1 MIEIRRFF
9 QQAFLYYKEQY
20 IHFSFAEILSFKMA
34 LPVFIL
40 LYYCMAAR
48 YGFNSPPLTRW
59 VVGNSFLL
67 CTYQC
72 LFALGHTFSSE
83 RFNGRL
89 RTLIVAPHH
98 KLAVSLEK
106 SFFYIFEGLVTSAFG
121 LLCGSLIFGIS
132 FAGVDMLLFVTVLV
146 SGMIAAMGFGL
157 FLSAFGLV
165 SDSMHLILN
174 VVYSAML
181 ILCGA
186 NFPIADLPAPAQ
198 VLSYML
204 PLTRSIEGANML
216 FGTVDGARL
225 LSLLAQ
231 ELGVGAIYA
240 ILGYITLKI
249 CEKVAIRR
257 ATFEMF

>member
-1 MIEIRRFF
+1 MNAIRRFF

-20 IHFSFAEILSFKMA
+20 IHFSFGEILGFKMF

-48 YGFNSPPLTRW
+48 YGFNAPPLTRW
-59 VVGNSFLL
+59 VIGNSFLL

-72 LFALGHTFSSE
+72 LFSLGYTFSSE
-83 RFNGRL
+83 RYGGRL
-89 RTLIVAPHH
+89 RTLIVAPRH
-98 KLAVSLEK
+98 KLVIAAEK
-106 SFFYIFEGLVTSAFG
+106 SFFMIFEGLVTSAFG

-132 FAGVDMLLFVTVLV
+132 FAGVNMLLFVTVLL

-157 FLSAFGLV
+157 FLSAFGLI
-165 SDSMHLILN
+165 SDSLPFVLN
-174 VVYSAML
+174 VVYAAML

-186 NFPIADLPAPAQ
+186 NFPIGDLPAPARI
-198 VLSYML
+198 LSYML

-216 FGTVDGARL
+216 FGSVDTGRF
-225 LSLLAQ
+225 LSLVAQ

-240 ILGYITLKI
+240 VLGYVTLKI
-249 CEKVAIRR
+249 CEKVAIKR
-257 ATFEMF
+257 AAFEMF